1 MFASSEGDLGNR
13 FSLGSEA
20 ESLGP
25 HAFVGARLRGQGCSG
40 GAGHEAADL
49 ADSGAGEEEV
59 SRGVFRAL
67 RKRFTA
73 GDTIRLARDTI
84 PKGRIISEPW

>member
-1 MFASSEGDLGNR
+1 MFTSSEGDLGNR

-20 ESLGP
+20 ESLSP
-25 HAFVGARLRGQGCSG
+25 HAFVSACLRGERSG
-40 GAGHEAADL
+40 RCDVHKTAVF

-59 SRGVFRAL
+59 SLGVFKAL

-73 GDTIRLARDTI
+73 GDTIRLARETI
-84 PKGRIISEPW
+84 PKGRIISDPW